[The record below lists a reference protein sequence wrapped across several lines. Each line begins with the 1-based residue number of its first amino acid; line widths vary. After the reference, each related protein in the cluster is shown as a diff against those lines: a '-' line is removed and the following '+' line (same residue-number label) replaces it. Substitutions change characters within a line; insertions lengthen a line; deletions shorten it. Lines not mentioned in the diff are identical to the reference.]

1 MDRLFANGTVNAA
14 QSGRGPALFLLHSLL
29 SDRAS
34 FDAVVPK
41 LSQSFR
47 VIVPELPGF
56 GRSQAVSGGLP
67 GVADRMAEA
76 VKDAAGGDDTIVL
89 GNGYG
94 GFVALQMAI
103 RHPAIASRLILADCG
118 AAFSEEGR
126 QAFRNMAA
134 ASRANGLS
142 AITDVAM
149 RRLFAP
155 EFQESHPDLMRD
167 RREAFLR
174 SDPEVI
180 QAACLALAGL
190 DLRPELDKVGV
201 PVLVLVGEHDEATPP
216 PMSRELAA
224 LLPDA
229 RLKIIAGCA
238 HVPQLQ
244 SPDMFLEAIGDFLP
258 QPSVAK

>member
-1 MDRLFANGTVNAA
+1 MDRLFASGTVNASV
-14 QSGRGPALFLLHSLL
+14 SGDGPSLFLFHSLL

-34 FDAVVPK
+34 FASIEPA
-41 LSQSFR
+41 LSRSHR

-56 GRSQAVSGGLP
+56 GGSQTVSGGLAE
-67 GVADRMAEA
+67 VADRMAEA
-76 VKDAAGGDDTIVL
+76 VREAGGEGPIVL

-103 RHPAIASRLILADCG
+103 RHPDIASKLILADCG

-126 QAFRNMAA
+126 QAFRNMAGA
-134 ASRANGLS
+134 AQAKGLA

-155 EFQESHPDLMRD
+155 EFQAAHPELMRD
-167 RREAFLR
+167 RREAFLKI
-174 SDPEVI
+174 DPEVLK
-180 QAACLALAGL
+180 AACAQLAEL
-190 DLRPELDKVGV
+190 DLRPDLSKVKM

-224 LLPDA
+224 LLPNA
-229 RLKIIAGCA
+229 RLTILTGCA

-244 SPDMFLEAIGDFLP
+244 APQAFLDAIADFLP
-258 QPSVAK
+258 PKHAAA

>member
-1 MDRLFANGTVNAA
+1 MDRLFADGTVNAA
-14 QSGRGPALFLLHSLL
+14 QSGPGPGSAPALFLFHSLL

-56 GRSQAVSGGLP
+56 GGSRAVSGGLDA
-67 GVADRMAEA
+67 VADRMAEA
-76 VKDAAGGDDTIVL
+76 VKDAAGGGEAIVL

-134 ASRANGLS
+134 ASAAKGLS

-155 EFQESHPDLMRD
+155 E
-167 RREAFLR
+167 
-174 SDPEVI
+174 
-180 QAACLALAGL
+180 
-190 DLRPELDKVGV
+190 
-201 PVLVLVGEHDEATPP
+201 
-216 PMSRELAA
+216 
-224 LLPDA
+224 
-229 RLKIIAGCA
+229 
-238 HVPQLQ
+238 
-244 SPDMFLEAIGDFLP
+244 
-258 QPSVAK
+258 